1 MAAYHLS
8 PISASAESDLVGPHS
23 ASAMPAVENA
33 YDASLPGAGS
43 AVRAITAAFA
53 ATSLNPASV
62 DPATITA
69 AAVADASV
77 AVASFADV
85 APPPIDEC
93 VECGEVHI
101 PQPATKCNSCKR
113 FLCYQHVYEHAS
125 TCTDINGCWDLTLV
139 RHPHEELY
147 VGLMRE
153 FPTLFKT
160 ASGSLKAIN
169 QLCEES
175 MRMAN
180 MLSRET
186 TPPGPPSRC
195 TSSFG
200 AGKGS
205 PCASRE
211 QSPSWSTPRTSR
223 KLSFN

>member
-1 MAAYHLS
+1 MLAHDS
-8 PISASAESDLVGPHS
+8 
-23 ASAMPAVENA
+23 
-33 YDASLPGAGS
+33 SLPGAVS
-43 AVRAITAAFA
+43 AVRAITAAIA

-85 APPPIDEC
+85 TPPPIDEC
-93 VECGEVHI
+93 VVCGEVHI

-153 FPTLFKT
+153 FPTRFKT
-160 ASGSLKAIN
+160 ASGSLEAIN
-169 QLCEES
+169 KLCEES